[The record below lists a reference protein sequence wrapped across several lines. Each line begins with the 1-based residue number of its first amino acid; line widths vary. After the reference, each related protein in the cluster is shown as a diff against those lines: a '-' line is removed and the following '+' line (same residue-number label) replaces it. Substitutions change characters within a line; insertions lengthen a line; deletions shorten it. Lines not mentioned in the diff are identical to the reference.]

1 MALQDDRACAMFL
14 HLWETDPLC
23 RTQYRRMVLQNHAVL
38 DNRYGWMRAI
48 RTIFLESGG
57 GINDIVHVPFARFTH
72 GVGQRNGLFVDTTR
86 LAVHVSRVIVAV

>member
-1 MALQDDRACAMFL
+1 
-14 HLWETDPLC
+14 
-23 RTQYRRMVLQNHAVL
+23 MVLQNHAIL